1 MKVAA
6 GVLGIVAG
14 IFGAIGGFATAFVGA
29 AANELGALMED
40 GSVQSAGDSAM
51 NMGALAFWV
60 SILIIPLGIVA
71 FFKPKACGIMM
82 LIAGIITTIATNYFT
97 GPIAILGG
105 IFGIVGG
112 NQLAAAAAGAP
123 GVGAAA
129 PTPPPADNPE

>member
-14 IFGAIGGFATAFVGA
+14 IFGAIGGFATVLGGA
-29 AANELGALMED
+29 AVSALGEFGED
-40 GSVQSAGDSAM
+40 GSVVEAGEQAA
-51 NMGALAFWV
+51 NMGAVAFWI

-82 LIAGIITTIATNYFT
+82 LIAGVITTIAANYFT

-112 NQLAAAAAGAP
+112 NQLAAAGAS
-123 GVGAAA
+123 GAAA

>member
-14 IFGAIGGFATAFVGA
+14 IFGAIGGFATVAVGAMGAGLGA
-29 AANELGALMED
+29 AAED
-40 GSVQSAGDSAM
+40 GSLQAAGENAAT
-51 NMGALAFWV
+51 MGAVAFWI

-82 LIAGIITTIATNYFT
+82 LIAGIITTIAANYFT

-112 NQLAAAAAGAP
+112 NQLAAAGAP

>member
-29 AANELGALMED
+29 AAHELGTYLED
-40 GSVQSAGDSAM
+40 GSAQAAGDSAM
-51 NMGALAFWV
+51 NMGAIAFWV

-82 LIAGIITTIATNYFT
+82 LIAGVITTIATNYFT

-112 NQLAAAAAGAP
+112 NQLAAAGAS